1 MEKTLI
7 IIKPDAVEAKC
18 VGKIID
24 ILETQKF
31 DIIQTEMMSLSAD
44 MLNDHYADL
53 TDKPFFGGVNK
64 FVRKGISEVFVEF
77 MQSLPVIVMTLQGE
91 NVVTRVRDLV
101 GVTDPLEANEGTIR
115 KQFGTDVMRNA
126 VHASDSVENA
136 EAEIERFFG

>member
-24 ILETQKF
+24 IFETQKF
-31 DIIQTEMMSLSAD
+31 DIIQTEMMSLSDD
-44 MLNDHYADL
+44 MLNDHYSHL
-53 TDKPFFGGVNK
+53 TDKPFF
-64 FVRKGISEVFVEF
+64 SEIVEF

-91 NVVTRVRDLV
+91 NAVTRVRDLV
-101 GVTDPLEANEGTIR
+101 GVTDPTEANEGTIR
-115 KQFGTDVMRNA
+115 KQFGTDVMRNV

>member
-7 IIKPDAVEAKC
+7 IIKPDALEAKC

-24 ILETQKF
+24 ILETEKF
-31 DIIQTEMMSLSAD
+31 DIIQTEMMLLSDD
-44 MLNDHYADL
+44 MLKDHYCHL
-53 TDKPFFGGVNK
+53 TDKPFFPE
-64 FVRKGISEVFVEF
+64 IVEF

-91 NVVTRVRDLV
+91 NAVSRVRDIV
-101 GVTDPLEANEGTIR
+101 GVTDPTEANEGTIR
-115 KQFGTDVMRNA
+115 KQFGTDVMKNV

>member
-24 ILETQKF
+24 AFETKKF
-31 DIIQTEMMSLSAD
+31 DIIQTEMMSLSDD
-44 MLNDHYADL
+44 MLNDHYSHLA
-53 TDKPFFGGVNK
+53 DKPFFPE
-64 FVRKGISEVFVEF
+64 IVEF

-91 NVVTRVRDLV
+91 NAVTRVRDLV
-101 GVTDPLEANEGTIR
+101 GVTDPTEANEGTIR
-115 KQFGTDVMRNA
+115 KQFGTDVMRNV

>member
-24 ILETQKF
+24 IFETEKF
-31 DIIQTEMMSLSAD
+31 DIIQTEMMSLSDD
-44 MLNDHYADL
+44 MLNEHYSHL
-53 TDKPFFGGVNK
+53 ISKPFF
-64 FVRKGISEVFVEF
+64 SEILEF
-77 MQSLPVIVMTLQGE
+77 MQSLPVIVMTLQGK
-91 NVVTRVRDLV
+91 NAVTRVRDIV
-101 GVTDPLEANEGTIR
+101 GVTDPTEANEGTIR
-115 KQFGTDVMRNA
+115 KQFGTDVMRNV

>member
-7 IIKPDAVEAKC
+7 IIKPDALEAKC

-24 ILETQKF
+24 ILETEKF
-31 DIIQTEMMSLSAD
+31 DIIQTEMMSLSDD
-44 MLNDHYADL
+44 MLKDHYCHL
-53 TDKPFFGGVNK
+53 TDKPFFPE
-64 FVRKGISEVFVEF
+64 IVEF

-91 NVVTRVRDLV
+91 NAVSRVRDIV
-101 GVTDPLEANEGTIR
+101 GVTDPTEANEGTIR
-115 KQFGTDVMRNA
+115 KQFGTDVMKNV

>member
-24 ILETQKF
+24 IFETEKF
-31 DIIQTEMMSLSAD
+31 DIIQTEMMSLSDD
-44 MLNDHYADL
+44 MLNDHYSHL
-53 TDKPFFGGVNK
+53 TDKPFFPE
-64 FVRKGISEVFVEF
+64 IVEF
-77 MQSLPVIVMTLQGE
+77 MQSLPVIVMTLHGK
-91 NVVTRVRDLV
+91 NAVTRVRDLV
-101 GVTDPLEANEGTIR
+101 GVTDPTEANEGTIR
-115 KQFGTDVMRNA
+115 KQFGTDVMRNV

>member
-1 MEKTLI
+1 MEKTLV

-24 ILETQKF
+24 IFETHKF
-31 DIIQTEMMSLSAD
+31 DIIQTEMMSLSDD
-44 MLNDHYADL
+44 MLNDHYSHL
-53 TDKPFFGGVNK
+53 TDKPFFPE
-64 FVRKGISEVFVEF
+64 IVEF

-91 NVVTRVRDLV
+91 NAVTRVRDIV
-101 GVTDPLEANEGTIR
+101 GVTDPTEANEGTIR
-115 KQFGTDVMRNA
+115 KQFGTDVMRNV

>member
-24 ILETQKF
+24 ILETEKF
-31 DIIQTEMMSLSAD
+31 DIIQTEMMSLSDD
-44 MLNDHYADL
+44 MLRDHYCHL
-53 TDKPFFGGVNK
+53 TDKPFFPE
-64 FVRKGISEVFVEF
+64 IVEF
-77 MQSLPVIVMTLQGE
+77 MQSLPVIVITLQGK
-91 NVVTRVRDLV
+91 NAVARVRDLV
-101 GVTDPLEANEGTIR
+101 GVTDPSEADEGTIR
-115 KQFGTDVMRNA
+115 KQFGTDVMKNV

>member
-7 IIKPDAVEAKC
+7 IIKPDAIEAKC

-24 ILETQKF
+24 IFEKEKF
-31 DIIQTEMMSLSAD
+31 DIIQTEMMSLSDD
-44 MLNDHYADL
+44 MLNDHYYHL
-53 TDKPFFGGVNK
+53 TDKPFFPE
-64 FVRKGISEVFVEF
+64 ILEF

-91 NVVTRVRDLV
+91 NAVARVRDLV
-101 GVTDPLEANEGTIR
+101 GVTDPSEADDGTIR
-115 KQFGTDVMRNA
+115 KQFGTDVMKNV

>member
-24 ILETQKF
+24 IFETQKF
-31 DIIQTEMMSLSAD
+31 DIIQTEMMSLSDD
-44 MLNDHYADL
+44 MLNDHYSHL
-53 TDKPFFGGVNK
+53 TDKPFF
-64 FVRKGISEVFVEF
+64 SEIVEF
-77 MQSLPVIVMTLQGE
+77 MQSLPVIVITLQGE
-91 NVVTRVRDLV
+91 NAVTRVRDLV
-101 GVTDPLEANEGTIR
+101 GVTDPTEANEGTIR
-115 KQFGTDVMRNA
+115 KQFGTDVMRNV

>member
-24 ILETQKF
+24 IFETEKF
-31 DIIQTEMMSLSAD
+31 DIIQTEMMSLSDD
-44 MLNDHYADL
+44 MLNEHYSHL
-53 TDKPFFGGVNK
+53 ISKPFF
-64 FVRKGISEVFVEF
+64 SEILEF
-77 MQSLPVIVMTLQGE
+77 MQSLPVIVMTLQGK
-91 NVVTRVRDLV
+91 NAVTRVRDIV
-101 GVTDPLEANEGTIR
+101 GVTDPNEANEGTIR
-115 KQFGTDVMRNA
+115 KQFGTDVMRNV

>member
-24 ILETQKF
+24 IFETQKF
-31 DIIQTEMMSLSAD
+31 DIIQTEMILLSED
-44 MLNDHYADL
+44 MLNNHYSHL
-53 TDKPFFGGVNK
+53 TDKPFFPE
-64 FVRKGISEVFVEF
+64 ILEF

-91 NVVTRVRDLV
+91 NAVARVRDLV
-101 GVTDPLEANEGTIR
+101 GVTDPSEADDGTIR
-115 KQFGTDVMRNA
+115 KQFGTSVMKNV

>member
-24 ILETQKF
+24 IFESQKF
-31 DIIQTEMMSLSAD
+31 DIIQTEMMSLSDD
-44 MLNDHYADL
+44 MLNDHYSHLA
-53 TDKPFFGGVNK
+53 DKPFFPE
-64 FVRKGISEVFVEF
+64 IVEF

-91 NVVTRVRDLV
+91 NAVTRVRDIV
-101 GVTDPLEANEGTIR
+101 GVTDPTEANEGTIR
-115 KQFGTDVMRNA
+115 KQFGTDVMRNV

>member
-24 ILETQKF
+24 MLETEKF
-31 DIIQTEMMSLSAD
+31 DIIQTEIMSLSDD
-44 MLNDHYADL
+44 MLRDHYCHL
-53 TDKPFFGGVNK
+53 TDKPFFPE
-64 FVRKGISEVFVEF
+64 IVEF

-91 NVVTRVRDLV
+91 NAVARVRDLV
-101 GVTDPLEANEGTIR
+101 GVTDPSEADDGTIR
-115 KQFGTDVMRNA
+115 KQFGTDVMKNV

>member
-24 ILETQKF
+24 IFETEKF
-31 DIIQTEMMSLSAD
+31 DIIQTEMMSLSD
-44 MLNDHYADL
+44 NMLNDHYSHL
-53 TDKPFFGGVNK
+53 TDKPFFPE
-64 FVRKGISEVFVEF
+64 IVEF

-91 NVVTRVRDLV
+91 NAVTRVRDLV
-101 GVTDPLEANEGTIR
+101 GVTDPSEADDGTIR
-115 KQFGTDVMRNA
+115 NQFGTDVMKNV